1 MFDLNKIKRKHQH
14 FLAEHSRAVN
24 EALAPT
30 ALTPWTWRW
39 VSQHGGFTSRS
50 GNLVHK
56 TSVKLVRTRGG
67 VLVKMSNTAKYAAAQ
82 DGGSGLYGPKRRK
95 YLIRAKNAQVLAFNV
110 GGRLI
115 FRRSVMHPGV
125 KPTRF
130 LYNANDALF
139 RTSKQWLRGAMAR
152 AAKRF

>member
-1 MFDLNKIKRKHQH
+1 MFDLAVIKSAHRRFSEAHT
-14 FLAEHSRAVN
+14 RAVDQ
-24 EALAPT
+24 ALET
-30 ALTPWTWRW
+30 SALTPWVWRW
-39 VSQHGGFTSRS
+39 ITQHGGFKSRT
-50 GNLVHK
+50 GNLVAK
-56 TSVKLVRTRGG
+56 TKVKLIRTRSGR
-67 VLVKMSNTAKYAAAQ
+67 LVQTSNASPYANAQ
-82 DGGSGLYGPKRRK
+82 DGGSGLYGPRRAK
-95 YLIRAKNAQVLAFNV
+95 YMIRAKNGQALAFHV

-152 AAKRF
+152 AAKTF

>member
-1 MFDLNKIKRKHQH
+1 MFDLAAIKQKHKR
-14 FLAEHSRAVN
+14 FLAEHKAAVDQ
-24 EALAPT
+24 ALSPE
-30 ALTPWTWRW
+30 ALTPWVWRW
-39 VSQHGGFTSRS
+39 VSEHGGFTSRT

-56 TSVKLVRTRGG
+56 SKVSLLRTAGG
-67 VLVKMSNTAKYAAAQ
+67 RLIRVSNKAAYAAAQ

-95 YLIRAKNAQVLAFNV
+95 YLIRAKNAKALAFTV
-110 GGRLI
+110 RGKLI

-130 LYNANDALF
+130 LYNVNDALF

-152 AAKRF
+152 AAHKF